1 MLADQGL
8 EGRPLTLVVNIENTA
23 KSAVANYVEQQL
35 ESAGL
40 VVTVDRLPWEEY
52 QETVA
57 AGDFDL
63 YIGEVYLTPDF
74 DLSPLLGPGGSLNYG
89 GWTSSTISG
98 LLSSF
103 RTAQGMPGRPRPP
116 ACACIWF
123 SRRPSPPSASEA
135 APSSPSTG
143 GWRGCPLS
151 MKISS
156 PSWIAGPF
164 KSKFAEGQWK

>member
-1 MLADQGL
+1 MLAGQGL

-23 KSAVANYVEQQL
+23 KSAVATYVEQQL

-40 VVTVDRLPWEEY
+40 VVTVDRLPWGEY

-74 DLSPLLGPGGSLNYG
+74 DLSPLLGLGGSLNHG
-89 GWTSSTISG
+89 GWTSNVIGG

-103 RTAQGMPGRPRPP
+103 RTAQGDARTAAASSLCLHLTQQVPIAPICFRNGTVLTQYGRVEGLAPVYGN
-116 ACACIWF
+116 IF
-123 SRRPSPPSASEA
+123 SQLE
-135 APSSPSTG
+135 
-143 GWRGCPLS
+143 
-151 MKISS
+151 
-156 PSWIAGPF
+156 SWTIQ
-164 KSKFAEGQWK
+164 E